1 MTFPQDSDIQGR
13 LDPAA
18 PTHAAA
24 LEGVAPEGRQPESI
38 DPARGWAFRVSRAG
52 LIGLGAS
59 LILHSLILTVFA
71 VVTIAGGGGGRSV
84 IGAPVEVAL
93 VDSAEVVSLNEGPVT
108 AEAPGVDDVR
118 GMVDLAPMP
127 VVKVAGGNG
136 LTDAGDLGGNMGTGL
151 GGAGAG
157 TGIGIGDGSGGSGA
171 GGTSFFG
178 VEARGLRF
186 AFVVDVSGSMDGE
199 KLEYLKREL
208 TKAIDRLGETASFV
222 VLCFDGETRP
232 LIGTTKLLP
241 ANGKN
246 KKSALEAIGSLRAG
260 GGTEPMPALSAALR
274 NRPRPDAIY
283 FMTDGLFDA
292 SVVEN
297 LRGELRGGRNVP
309 IHCISFID
317 RSSEALM
324 RRIAQMSDGS
334 YTHVDGTGT
343 PPARNGLPHGGAGGG
358 GGVGGPGGLGGGR
371 RQP

>member
-1 MTFPQDSDIQGR
+1 MTFPQDSDNQSR
-13 LDPAA
+13 FDAA
-18 PTHAAA
+18 SPTHVAVLEAA
-24 LEGVAPEGRQPESI
+24 LAPEGRRLANV

-52 LIGLGAS
+52 LIGLGVS

-71 VVTIAGGGGGRSV
+71 VVTIASGGGGGRSL
-84 IGAPVEVAL
+84 IGAPVEVAI

-108 AEAPGVDDVR
+108 ADAPGVDEVK

-127 VVKVAGGNG
+127 VVNVAGGNG

-199 KLEYLKREL
+199 KLDYLKREL
-208 TKAIDRLGETASFV
+208 AKAIDRLGETASFV
-222 VLCFDGETRP
+222 VLCFDSETRP

-241 ANGKN
+241 AIGKN
-246 KKSALEAIGSLRAG
+246 KKSALEAIGALRAG

-292 SVVEN
+292 TVVES

-309 IHCISFID
+309 VHCISFID

-343 PPARNGLPHGGAGGG
+343 PPARNGLP
-358 GGVGGPGGLGGGR
+358 PGGGR
-371 RQP
+371 RRP